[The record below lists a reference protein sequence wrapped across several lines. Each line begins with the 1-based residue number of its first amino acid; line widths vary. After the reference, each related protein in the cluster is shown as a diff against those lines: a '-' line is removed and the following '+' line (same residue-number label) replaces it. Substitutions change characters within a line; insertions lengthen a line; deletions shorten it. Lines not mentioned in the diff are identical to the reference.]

1 MTIPNKS
8 MTSLEWLLLLTLSV
22 LWGGSFFFGEVAL
35 DKLSPLTLVLGRVG
49 LAAVALNLVVLATG
63 YRMPRDV
70 KL

>member
-1 MTIPNKS
+1 MDAA
-8 MTSLEWLLLLTLSV
+8 LEWLLLLTLSV

-35 DKLSPLTLVLGRVG
+35 DELFPLTLVLGRVG